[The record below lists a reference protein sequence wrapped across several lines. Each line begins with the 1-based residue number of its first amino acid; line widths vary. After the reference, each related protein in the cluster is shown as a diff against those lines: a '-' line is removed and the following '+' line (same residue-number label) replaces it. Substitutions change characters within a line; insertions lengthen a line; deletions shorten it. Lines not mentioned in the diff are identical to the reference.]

1 MTRKDFLQMAG
12 RTTIL
17 TGMAAMVGLFWTQKK
32 LTVSGGCPTNLACS
46 GCSKLTSCALP
57 EAIKEKEKE
66 NDPSHGI
73 IDKRS

>member
-46 GCSKLTSCALP
+46 GCSKISGCNLP
-57 EAIKEKEKE
+57 EAIKEKE
-66 NDPSHGI
+66 NDPSLGFN
-73 IDKRS
+73 DKRS